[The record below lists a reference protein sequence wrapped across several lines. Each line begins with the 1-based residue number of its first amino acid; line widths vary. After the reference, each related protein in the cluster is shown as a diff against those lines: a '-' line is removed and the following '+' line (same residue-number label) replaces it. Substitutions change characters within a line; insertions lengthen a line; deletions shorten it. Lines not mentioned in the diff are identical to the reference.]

1 MAENQKITIYDVVD
15 DIRDTC
21 KNETEKGTRFERA
34 IRYFLL
40 NDPLWSSRLKNVWL
54 WKDATTNNGHDIGI
68 DLVGLDRG
76 DGSYWAIQCK
86 CWDDTSTL
94 TYHEVATFY
103 AAAGS
108 NRPEDC
114 DARQY
119 AHKMLVTTNVA
130 YSAHL
135 ETVAAAHATVRLNLD
150 VIAASPLD
158 FRPFLEGK
166 SPAQRVLWEPRPD
179 QREMIDLCKAGF
191 DGGHDRGKLIMACG
205 TGKTFTALRMAEEVC
220 GTGSLILYLAPSIA
234 LVAQSMRAW
243 ANQARWPLKVAVV
256 CSDAKASNTTED
268 TWESSLADVPYPA
281 TTDAAELH
289 AQLAAP
295 YADGLTVIFSTYQS
309 IQVVSDAQRM
319 GLKQFNLI
327 ICDEAHRTTGAVSGE
342 QAQEEASEFVKVHDN
357 AIISAARRLYMTA
370 TPKIYGERVKKQAHT
385 DDYVISS
392 MDDESIYGPEFGH
405 ISFGRAVDEGLL
417 SDYKVIAL
425 TVSEDAVSQAYQ
437 LAMTGE
443 DGKEFELPEAAK
455 IIGVWKGLVNQ
466 GEKAGRVLHNAV
478 AFCNTIAESKR
489 TAEFFMKVVDSYRK
503 TEHSASTE
511 NLICQLDHVDG
522 SMDAVTRKRKLDW
535 LADPNDG
542 TAQEPICRILTNAR
556 CLSEGVDVPS
566 LDAVLFMQPKRSEID
581 IVQAVGRVMRKFEG
595 KEYGYIILPVIIPSG
610 MSEQEALDASDAYAI
625 VWKVLQAL
633 RSHDERLEARINAIP
648 YDHNHVVEVE
658 PATPPIAK
666 KPETT
671 QEEQQDGQIQ
681 FEGWR
686 HKLEEAVNA
695 QLLKKV
701 GTRVYWDEWAKSISD
716 IAQKHIT
723 RISVLVQ
730 PEGPVRAEFRKFLQ
744 GLRDSLNNGITEEAA
759 IEMLA
764 QHMITLPVFEALF
777 AGDGFAASNPVS
789 IAMEGMV
796 NVLRQHDFGVSLAE
810 QQELKDLYESVR
822 IRASAIK
829 TDAGRQNVI
838 KELYEKFFSQ
848 AFKATS
854 EKMGIVYTP
863 NEVVTFMLHA
873 ADRLLKKEFG
883 RGLGDEGVH
892 ILDPFT
898 GTGSFP
904 VSLLED
910 RELISDAQLENK
922 YRGELHANEIVLLAY
937 YIAAINIEHAYHS
950 RHPGSYEP
958 FPGAVL
964 TDTFQMDE
972 ENGRLDIETF
982 VDNSERVLRQKETPI
997 HVIVGNPPYSV
1008 GQRSANDNNA
1018 NESYPTLDRRI
1029 GETYAQMGGS
1039 NLKKGLYDSYI
1050 RSFRWASDR
1059 IGNHGVIAFVT
1070 NAGWLDGSAMDGF
1083 RKCLCQEFNSIYVFN
1098 LRGNARL
1105 QGEQRRKEKD
1115 NIFGQGTR
1123 TPVAITLLVKNPAS
1137 PEQGVIRYHD
1147 IGDYLTR
1154 EQKLAIVRNNVE
1166 EIHFVWDVLTPDRHG
1181 DWLKQRSDNWYQ
1193 FIPLGLNNKA
1203 NTTPNGAFSIYSLG
1217 VSTNRDSWV
1226 YNYSGEK
1233 VARNVSRSIDFY
1245 NHERLRYQNA
1255 GVMLPAEDF
1264 VERDSQNISWTHGLW
1279 DKIRKDTVIK
1289 YDSSKIRVSLY
1300 RPYCKQQLYYDTTFN
1315 ERPGQQT
1322 VFFPDAKQGNLIIA
1336 LSGSKGFCSLISNV
1350 PVDLHFVGDTQCF
1363 PLYHYSESDNGTL
1376 TRQDAITDEALQ
1388 VFRRAFPCC
1397 FEYQLPVKRKNART
1411 YYISHVRN
1419 GQEGGPEITKEDIF
1433 YYIYGVLHSPEYRS
1447 RFDANLQKE
1456 LPRIPLVG
1464 NDTTFR
1470 AFADAGR
1477 KLANLHLN
1485 YERADRWNVQE
1496 MGENENPGSVVKM
1509 KWGKKR
1515 DSATGKNITD
1525 YSTLVYNAN
1534 LTLRGIPE
1542 RAQLYVVNGKSALNW
1557 LVDRYQVRTDS
1568 ASGIV
1573 NDPNDYSENPR
1584 FIVDLI
1590 ERVITVSMKTLDIV
1604 ETLPSLNEQEQPANW
1619 PEAWKLNVGG

>member
-1 MAENQKITIYDVVD
+1 M
-15 DIRDTC
+15 
-21 KNETEKGTRFERA
+21 
-34 IRYFLL
+34 
-40 NDPLWSSRLKNVWL
+40 KNVWL
-54 WKDATTNNGHDIGI
+54 WKDAPTNNGHDIGI

-327 ICDEAHRTTGAVSGE
+327 ICDEAHRTTGTVSGE

-370 TPKIYGERVKKQAHT
+370 TPKIYGERVKKQAHA

-489 TAEFFMKVVDSYRK
+489 TAEFFMKVVDSYRE

-997 HVIVGNPPYSV
+997 HVIVGNPPYSAK
-1008 GQRSANDNNA
+1008 QKNANDNNA
-1018 NESYPTLDRRI
+1018 NEHYSRLDGRI
-1029 GETYAQMGGS
+1029 METYVSGTSATNKNS
-1039 NLKKGLYDSYI
+1039 VYDQYI

-1059 IGNHGVIAFVT
+1059 IGEQGVIAFVT

-1098 LRGNARL
+1098 LRGNQRT
-1105 QGEQRRKEKD
+1105 QGEQSRKEGGK
-1115 NIFGQGTR
+1115 IFGSGSR
-1123 TPVAITLLVKNPAS
+1123 TPVAITLLAKNPAS
-1137 PEQGVIRYHD
+1137 PEHGVIRYHD

-1154 EQKLAIVRNNVE
+1154 EQKLAIVRNNVA
-1166 EIHFVWDVLTPDRHG
+1166 EIHFDWDILSPDRHG
-1181 DWLKQRSDNWYQ
+1181 DWLNQRNDVWYEFGPMGIEKLKQPSGLFKIWSRGNETGRDAWIYNSNKSILQNNVQSMIGFYDEEHQRWIASGKAITASDFVSKNQMRISWTSSLFARLQRQESTEYREECI
-1193 FIPLGLNNKA
+1193 IPVLYRPFYKQYCYWNDFFTHRIGQQQKIFPILQSSQIANNIEICI
-1203 NTTPNGAFSIYSLG
+1203 TGSGAFSCLI
-1217 VSTNRDSWV
+1217 TNV
-1226 YNYSGEK
+1226 
-1233 VARNVSRSIDFY
+1233 
-1245 NHERLRYQNA
+1245 
-1255 GVMLPAEDF
+1255 LPDL
-1264 VERDSQNISWTHGLW
+1264 NIMHG
-1279 DKIRKDTVIK
+1279 
-1289 YDSSKIRVSLY
+1289 
-1300 RPYCKQQLYYDTTFN
+1300 
-1315 ERPGQQT
+1315 
-1322 VFFPDAKQGNLIIA
+1322 
-1336 LSGSKGFCSLISNV
+1336 GS
-1350 PVDLHFVGDTQCF
+1350 QCF
-1363 PLYHYSESDNGTL
+1363 PLYYYSESDNGTL

-1433 YYIYGVLHSPEYRS
+1433 YYIYGVFHSTEYRS
-1447 RFDANLQKE
+1447 RFDTNLQKE

-1515 DSATGKNITD
+1515 DSTTGKNITD

-1534 LTLRGIPE
+1534 LTLSGIPE

-1573 NDPNDYSENPR
+1573 NDPNGYSEDPR
-1584 FIVDLI
+1584 YIVDLI
-1590 ERVITVSMKTLDIV
+1590 ERVITVSMRTLDII
-1604 ETLPSLNEQEQPANW
+1604 EHLPPLNEREQPEDW
-1619 PEAWKLNVGG
+1619 PEVWKLNVSG